1 MLLRTDEEESFQAS
15 FQSSVPTRRNF
26 CCEGEKMVKPMLVS
40 IWLKGVQA
48 FANIDCFLLG
58 RDNGVGKIKAESQV
72 VQTSNGSTALRI
84 P

>member
-1 MLLRTDEEESFQAS
+1 
-15 FQSSVPTRRNF
+15 
-26 CCEGEKMVKPMLVS
+26 MVKPMLVS